1 MLRLLDVLLI
11 DFWQTIDIVVG
22 ALDAEVLCQID
33 NLHILRD
40 GMLLEECLALAMT
53 KAEEHNVYL
62 VQRHLVS
69 ELQIGIADQ
78 SFVDI

>member
-1 MLRLLDVLLI
+1 
-11 DFWQTIDIVVG
+11 
-22 ALDAEVLCQID
+22 
-33 NLHILRD
+33 
-40 GMLLEECLALAMT
+40 MLLEECLALAMT

-62 VQRHLVS
+62 VKRHLVS